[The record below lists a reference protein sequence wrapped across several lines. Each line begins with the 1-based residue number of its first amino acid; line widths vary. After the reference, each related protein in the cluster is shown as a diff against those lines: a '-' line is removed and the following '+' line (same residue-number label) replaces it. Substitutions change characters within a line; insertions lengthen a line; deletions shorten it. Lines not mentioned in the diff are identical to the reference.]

1 MWIGNAM
8 LLVLNLPLVGVWI
21 RLLRMPYRL
30 LYPAIIAF
38 CCIGVYSLA
47 NSAWDVILAAG
58 FGVAGYILT
67 ALGCRPAPLIL
78 GLVMGPLLEEN
89 LRRSLLISRGDPTIL
104 LTHPISAAFLV
115 LTVVIL
121 AAQFARGVAAR
132 PRR

>member
-1 MWIGNAM
+1 
-8 LLVLNLPLVGVWI
+8 
-21 RLLRMPYRL
+21 MPYRIL
-30 LYPAIIAF
+30 VPAILIF
-38 CCIGVYSLA
+38 CCIGVYSVT
-47 NSAWDVILAAG
+47 NSAFDVMLAAG